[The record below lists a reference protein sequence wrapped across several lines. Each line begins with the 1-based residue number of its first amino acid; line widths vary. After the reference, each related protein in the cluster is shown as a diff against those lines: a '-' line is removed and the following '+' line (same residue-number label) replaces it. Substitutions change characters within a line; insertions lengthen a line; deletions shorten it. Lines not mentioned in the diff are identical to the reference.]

1 MSIGVDIYFA
11 PRTIQFMDAMHPP
24 RAPERLRA
32 SSKRSHIMQVTYT
45 TEGQTF
51 QAEITRIENG
61 VIFARTIQDNGDFTE
76 EHELPLAE
84 ITRTIGR

>member
-1 MSIGVDIYFA
+1 
-11 PRTIQFMDAMHPP
+11 
-24 RAPERLRA
+24 
-32 SSKRSHIMQVTYT
+32 MQVTYT

-84 ITRTIGR
+84 ITSTIGR